1 MEQSVRPD
9 AKWVVTFY
17 DPDDEK
23 VHGDTLTGLGI
34 ANVAVVRMEQ
44 IKQRPEISLAIAVD
58 FNIFFTKFCLCE
70 EFNFEHQL

>member
-1 MEQSVRPD
+1 GMISLSPPTICNSADLPYFKKLEQSVRPD

-23 VHGDTLTGLGI
+23 VHGETLTGLGI

-44 IKQRPEISLAIAVD
+44 I
-58 FNIFFTKFCLCE
+58 
-70 EFNFEHQL
+70 